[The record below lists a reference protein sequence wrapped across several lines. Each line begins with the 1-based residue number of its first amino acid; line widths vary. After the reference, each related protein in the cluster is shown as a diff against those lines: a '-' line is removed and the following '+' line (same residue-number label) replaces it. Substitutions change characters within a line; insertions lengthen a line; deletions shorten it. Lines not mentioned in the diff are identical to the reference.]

1 MLIPI
6 SVSKMI
12 SRNSAR
18 NTLNL
23 CNLGKILTLEHG
35 FYLPVRLY
43 RINTTPYSMV
53 LPIQFVFVHKL
64 LYFVFILKYLWQE
77 NPIFCRVVNVL
88 RHWVDHHYYDFE
100 RDQTLLHKLNIFLKN
115 VKGKAMKKMAESIL
129 KVIRRR
135 VRDIR
140 IMAIDI
146 HTSTCICVHLSYNYM
161 YIQVKIWILLNMK
174 DKCSTF
180 YILSLNQKWYV
191 DSSLCLYFS

>member
-35 FYLPVRLY
+35 FYPSVRL
-43 RINTTPYSMV
+43 IELIQHLIVWCFLYS
-53 LPIQFVFVHKL
+53 L

-146 HTSTCICVHLSYNYM
+146 HTSSCICVHLSYNYM
-161 YIQVKIWILLNMK
+161 YIQVKYG
-174 DKCSTF
+174 F
-180 YILSLNQKWYV
+180 Y
-191 DSSLCLYFS
+191 

>member
-1 MLIPI
+1 
-6 SVSKMI
+6 
-12 SRNSAR
+12 
-18 NTLNL
+18 
-23 CNLGKILTLEHG
+23 
-35 FYLPVRLY
+35 
-43 RINTTPYSMV
+43 MV

-146 HTSTCICVHLSYNYM
+146 HTSSCICVHLSYNYM

-174 DKCSTF
+174 DKCSTL

-191 DSSLCLYFS
+191 DSSLCLYFILYFFFQIYLWCICSLRAWVQKEILFMPNQPHPLNGTLPRIRSSLIS

>member
-35 FYLPVRLY
+35 FYPSVRLY

-146 HTSTCICVHLSYNYM
+146 HTSSCICVHLSYNYM
-161 YIQVKIWILLNMK
+161 YIQVKYG
-174 DKCSTF
+174 F
-180 YILSLNQKWYV
+180 Y
-191 DSSLCLYFS
+191 